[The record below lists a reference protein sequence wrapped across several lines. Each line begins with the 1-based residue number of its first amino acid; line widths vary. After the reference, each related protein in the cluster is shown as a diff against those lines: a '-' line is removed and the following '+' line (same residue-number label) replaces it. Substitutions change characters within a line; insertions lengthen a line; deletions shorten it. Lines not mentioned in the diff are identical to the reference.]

1 MNVPNFITIAR
12 LFIAFIGFLLMIFD
26 QWLIAAVLILVAVL
40 MDVADGRMARRLN
53 QVTKQGVFL
62 DVMADKIVIISTFLI
77 IGVKINIIFFYLGIL
92 MLIREYTMDTMR
104 SIAASQNKVISA
116 DKFSKIKGIIFMS
129 AMLGMLWFKAL
140 NLADNLWQN
149 SFAIIASI
157 GMIMAYITLIRF
169 FIKYKDLL
177 LFK

>member
-1 MNVPNFITIAR
+1 MNVPNLITIAR
-12 LFIAFIGFLLMIFD
+12 LFIAFTGFLLMIFD
-26 QWLIAAVLILVAVL
+26 QWLLAAVLILVAVL

-92 MLIREYTMDTMR
+92 MLVREYTMDTMR

-149 SFAIIASI
+149 SFIILASI
-157 GMIMAYITLIRF
+157 GMIMAYITLVRF

-177 LFK
+177 LSK